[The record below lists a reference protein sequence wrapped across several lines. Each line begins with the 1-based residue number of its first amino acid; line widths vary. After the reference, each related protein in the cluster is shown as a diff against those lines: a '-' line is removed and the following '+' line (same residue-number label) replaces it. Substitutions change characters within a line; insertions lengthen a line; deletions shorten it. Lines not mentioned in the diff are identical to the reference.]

1 MWEIDQHLASC
12 GMAGGRPG
20 GSFRSNGFYRRHVTK
35 NEIPSLT
42 VLLGLLPVATSETL
56 TLELPNVALD
66 KVSYQFVDLSV
77 GSAQPVTS
85 V

>member
-1 MWEIDQHLASC
+1 M
-12 GMAGGRPG
+12 
-20 GSFRSNGFYRRHVTK
+20 TK

-56 TLELPNVALD
+56 TLELPDVALD